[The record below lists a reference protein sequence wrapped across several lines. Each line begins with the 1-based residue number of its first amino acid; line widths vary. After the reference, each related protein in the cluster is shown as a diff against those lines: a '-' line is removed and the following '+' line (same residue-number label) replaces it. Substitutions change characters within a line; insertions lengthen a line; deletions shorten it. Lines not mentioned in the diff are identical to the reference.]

1 MAQLLSNILFANNT
15 LLLDRTAFTATNNQ
29 VSFST
34 NYTAPFVEMFLNGVK
49 LVKDVDFTASNGTS
63 LNLTTG
69 AAEGDVIEVVK
80 FKAGNIYSAPTI
92 VAGTN
97 INGGGNLGGSNTV
110 TLNLDT
116 NVTGLTSLS
125 SVNVTATGNVIA
137 ADVTASGNVNAAFFI
152 GDGSNLTNAGSAVTQ
167 EVPDTATSRNL
178 FVPFTGVTSGTMTS
192 ANVSVGLVF
201 NPGTGTLT
209 ANSFVGDGSGLTGA
223 GATLANDAVTN
234 SDLNVVFTGLKT
246 GALTTANVAEGVF
259 TFNPSTGIAKATQ
272 FTATS
277 DRTLKEDIET
287 INGALDTVKSLRG
300 VTYKWVNNKNDGLGL
315 IAQELEEIVP
325 AAVETDPKG
334 VKSINYN
341 ALIGI
346 LVEAIKE
353 LSNRVDEK

>member
-29 VSFST
+29 TSFST

-63 LNLTTG
+63 LNLTAG
-69 AAEGDVIEVVK
+69 AAEGDVVEVVK

-97 INGGGNLGGSNTV
+97 ITGGGNLGGSNTV
-110 TLNLDT
+110 TLNLASDI
-116 NVTGLTSLS
+116 NLT
-125 SVNVTATGNVIA
+125 NVTATGNV
-137 ADVTASGNVNAAFFI
+137 TAGFFY
-152 GDGSNLTNAGSAVTQ
+152 GDGSNLTNAGSSVNQ
-167 EVPDTATSRNL
+167 EVPDTAASRNL
-178 FVPFTGVTSGTMTS
+178 FIPFTGITSSTMTS

-234 SDLNVVFTGLKT
+234 SDLNVVFTGISSGSMT
-246 GALTTANVAEGVF
+246 SANVATGVF

-287 INGALDTVKSLRG
+287 IDGALDTVKSLRG

-325 AAVETDPKG
+325 AAVETDTNG

>member
-15 LLLDRTAFTATNNQ
+15 LLLDTTALTASNNQ
-29 VSFST
+29 TSFSA
-34 NYTAPFVEMFLNGVK
+34 NYTAPFVEVYLNGAK
-49 LVKDVDFTASNGTS
+49 LVKDVDFTASSGS
-63 LNLTTG
+63 AVVLTEG
-69 AAEGDVIEVVK
+69 AADGDIVEVVK
-80 FKAGNIYSAPTI
+80 LKAGNIFGDSVIT
-92 VAGTN
+92 AGTN
-97 INGGGNLGGSNTV
+97 LNGGGSVSAANVSINLEDNI
-110 TLNLDT
+110 TLT
-116 NVTGLTSLS
+116 
-125 SVNVTATGNVIA
+125 
-137 ADVTASGNVNAAFFI
+137 GNVNAAFFI
-152 GDGSNLTNAGSAVTQ
+152 GDGSNLTNAGSSVNQ
-167 EVPDTATSRNL
+167 EVPDTAASRNL
-178 FVPFTGVTSGTMTS
+178 FIPFTGITSSTMTS

-201 NPGTGTLT
+201 NPGTGALT

-234 SDLNVVFTGLKT
+234 SDLNVVFTGISSGSMT
-246 GALTTANVAEGVF
+246 SANVATGVF

-287 INGALDTVKSLRG
+287 IDGALDTVKSLRG

-325 AAVETDPKG
+325 AAVETDANG